1 MIQLVRF
8 QLKWI
13 LLAAGVI
20 LSSLSCRADMYI
32 SFTNDATA
40 TSFVVF
46 EGSTIEIPLF
56 LVASSGD
63 NRLASLGVYSS
74 GATVEFGYGSG
85 AGSLNSGNATI
96 EAVALE
102 SHWDSSL
109 NYLEIDNLQK
119 YAILEGLVSGPSVT
133 PVFPT
138 SGSNFVKIGRVT
150 LHSGVVGNVT
160 QLSLSDSRNF
170 ENINLL
176 YDSNLGVSLQG
187 QITFVNAT
195 LATIQAVPEPSSLLT
210 VGLAISLLAGLRF
223 RCCFLASSEVERH
236 RP

>member
-1 MIQLVRF
+1 MIQLVRL
-8 QLKWI
+8 QSKLI
-13 LLAAGVI
+13 LLAAGII
-20 LSSLSCRADMYI
+20 LSSQSCRADMFI
-32 SFTNDATA
+32 SFTIDATA
-40 TSFVVF
+40 TSFTVF

-56 LVASSGD
+56 LVASGD
-63 NRLASLGVYSS
+63 DSRLTTLGVYSS

-85 AGSLNSGNATI
+85 AGSISSGNASI
-96 EAVALE
+96 EAVTLE

-109 NYLEIDNLQK
+109 NYLEFDNLQK

-133 PVFPT
+133 PIFPT
-138 SGSNFVKIGRVT
+138 SGDNFVKIGSIT
-150 LHSGVVGNVT
+150 FHSGMVGNVT
-160 QLSLSDSRNF
+160 QLSLSDSLNF

-223 RCCFLASSEVERH
+223 RFCFLAGSNVW
-236 RP
+236 